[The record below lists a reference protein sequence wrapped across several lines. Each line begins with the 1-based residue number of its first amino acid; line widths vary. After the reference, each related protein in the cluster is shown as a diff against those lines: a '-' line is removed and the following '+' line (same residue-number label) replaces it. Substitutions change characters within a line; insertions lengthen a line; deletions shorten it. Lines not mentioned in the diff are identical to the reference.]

1 MKRRT
6 LLGAVGALA
15 AALRRVEAQDAV
27 RRIGILV
34 PGTVPLGSRYPEP
47 LMAGLRELGWI
58 EGQNLSVERRIAD
71 DQVERLP
78 AMALELV
85 ASSVE
90 LIVTVGTPAA
100 LAARKATATLP
111 IVMATIGDPV
121 SAGLVQSLARPG
133 GNVTGNTF
141 IEPDLGAKRLQL
153 LKELLPAAT
162 RIGELMNPANPAL
175 EMLRAGEAEALKQ
188 VGLQAVFVDV
198 ASASAL
204 DAAFD
209 EFKRQRVQALV
220 VHADSL
226 FLSNRARIMALALQ
240 QALPSMAEGRAF
252 VEAGALI
259 SYAPSSAAMMRN
271 AAVFVDRIFK
281 GARPAE
287 LPVQRPTRIELV
299 VNLKTAKALGI
310 EVPTALRLR
319 ADEVIE

>member
-1 MKRRT
+1 MRRRS
-6 LLGAVGALA
+6 LLGAIGALA
-15 AALRRVEAQDAV
+15 AALRRAEAQDAV
-27 RRIGILV
+27 RRIGILL
-34 PGTVPLGSRYPEP
+34 PGTVAPGSHYPEP

-58 EGQNLSVERRIAD
+58 EGQNLSVERRVAA

-78 AMALELV
+78 AMALDLV
-85 ASSVE
+85 ARGVE

-141 IEPDLGAKRLQL
+141 IEPDLSAKRLQL
-153 LKELLPAAT
+153 LKELLPEAT

-188 VGLQAVFVDV
+188 VGLQAVFVD
-198 ASASAL
+198 ASSASAL

-209 EFKRQRVQALV
+209 ELKRQRVQALV

-226 FLSNRARIMALALQ
+226 YLSNRARIMTLALQ
-240 QALPSMAEGRAF
+240 HGLPSMAEGRAF
-252 VEAGALI
+252 VEAGALV

-281 GARPAE
+281 GASPAD

-299 VNLKTAKALGI
+299 INLKTAQSLGI
-310 EVPTALRLR
+310 EFPMALRLR
-319 ADEVIE
+319 ADEVIA

>member
-1 MKRRT
+1 
-6 LLGAVGALA
+6 
-15 AALRRVEAQDAV
+15 
-27 RRIGILV
+27 
-34 PGTVPLGSRYPEP
+34 
-47 LMAGLRELGWI
+47 MAGLRELGWI
-58 EGQNLSVERRIAD
+58 EGQNLSVERRVAA
-71 DQVERLP
+71 DQVELLP
-78 AMALELV
+78 AMALDLV
-85 ASSVE
+85 ARGVE

-141 IEPDLGAKRLQL
+141 IEPDLSAKRLQL
-153 LKELLPAAT
+153 LKELLPEAT

-188 VGLQAVFVDV
+188 VGLQAVFVD
-198 ASASAL
+198 ASSAEAL

-209 EFKRQRVQALV
+209 ELKRQRVQALV

-226 FLSNRARIMALALQ
+226 YLSNRARIMALALQ
-240 QALPSMAEGRAF
+240 HGLPSMAEGRAF

-281 GARPAE
+281 GASPAD

-299 VNLKTAKALGI
+299 INLKTAKSLGI
-310 EVPTALRLR
+310 EFPMALRLR
-319 ADEVIE
+319 ADEVIA